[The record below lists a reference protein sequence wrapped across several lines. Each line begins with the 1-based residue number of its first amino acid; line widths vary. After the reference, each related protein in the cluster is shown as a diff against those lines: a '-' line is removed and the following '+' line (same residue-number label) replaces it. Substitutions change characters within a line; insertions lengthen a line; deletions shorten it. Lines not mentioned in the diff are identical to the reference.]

1 MSTVSRHPFRL
12 ATTLFIALAGCL
24 TEAGAVKREVIKTYQ
39 DEFAEHSYRLRVD
52 LQGTNYLSVPNVVT
66 DRGFNYQGRQFPV
79 MFREM
84 QTVYLARFSN
94 AGGNEVAL
102 TIYRTKE
109 DAEQVRGA
117 VPSTPFGPAAGTEI
131 ALGAFARDLSTTVT
145 LVLQSEKKDLAAQK
159 DEILR
164 LLNKLFYI
172 KTEPTAEEKEA
183 FIRSHAELPIP
194 KLSNLTGLPEEMVR
208 AILETSKMAPQVDG
222 GEKKEKPD

>member
-1 MSTVSRHPFRL
+1 MTGDTRYPFRL
-12 ATTLFIALAGCL
+12 AATLFVALVFCPS
-24 TEAGAVKREVIKTYQ
+24 EAGAVKREVIKTYQ
-39 DEFAEHSYRLRVD
+39 EEFAEHSYRLRVD

-66 DRGFNYQGRQFPV
+66 DKGFSYQGRQFAV
-79 MFREM
+79 MFREL

-164 LLNKLFYI
+164 LLNKIFYI
-172 KTEPTAEEKEA
+172 KTEPTAAEKEA
-183 FIRSHAELPIP
+183 FIRSHADLPLP
-194 KLSNLTGLPEEMVR
+194 KLANLTGMPEEMVR
-208 AILETSKMAPQVDG
+208 AILETAKTAPQVDG
-222 GEKKEKPD
+222 EEKEEKKE

>member
-52 LQGTNYLSVPNVVT
+52 LQGINYLSVPNVVT

-79 MFREM
+79 MFRELQM
-84 QTVYLARFSN
+84 VYLARFSN

-145 LVLQSEKKDLAAQK
+145 LVLRSEKKDLAAQK

-183 FIRSHAELPIP
+183 FIRSHADLPLP
-194 KLSNLTGLPEEMVR
+194 KLSSLTGLPEEMIR
-208 AILETSKMAPQVDG
+208 AILETAKTAPQLDDTEKE
-222 GEKKEKPD
+222 EKKE

>member
-1 MSTVSRHPFRL
+1 LIAVSRHPFRL
-12 ATTLFIALAGCL
+12 ATTLFITLAGCL

-39 DEFAEHSYRLRVD
+39 EEFAEHSYRLRVD

-79 MFREM
+79 MFREL

-145 LVLQSEKKDLAAQK
+145 LVLQSEKKDLGAQK

-183 FIRSHAELPIP
+183 FIRSHADLPLP
-194 KLSNLTGLPEEMVR
+194 KLSSLTGMPEEMIR
-208 AILETSKMAPQVDG
+208 AILETAKTAPQLDDTEKE
-222 GEKKEKPD
+222 EKKE